1 MNNSLKVKRLVGVAS
16 LAAIVVVL
24 QLIANYITI
33 GTINITLALIPI
45 VVGAIIYGPLV
56 GFGLGALMGIVV
68 LTAPSTQGFL
78 NVNPFVTILLCVL
91 KTGIAGLVSGLLFKI
106 INKKNFY
113 AAIVVATLIV
123 PVINTGLFIL
133 GSALFFQTVFGA
145 ESFSGA
151 LPVIIG
157 VVFGTNFTIELN
169 RFPRKTGYQLLYYKL
184 PDYFTSV
191 LSDSLKKELEKPT
204 VLTEKVDVAGEY
216 YTYYGKVYIKNN
228 YLIVDF
234 INDESEAYAQMNTI
248 MEVYFNVKYSFKF
261 KQVTYNDRLLAV
273 ATVSGVLNNQ
283 ATEESDD
290 IYPTGKIETHYI
302 DIDTNEEI
310 KDSIEEEEIIGTK
323 YSKKFV
329 KIKDYTFVE
338 NTNDDIEFEEEQQTV
353 YYKYR
358 KTKSNKPMI
367 LENPKTENKSLIII
381 ITTTIVLST
390 ITLIY
395 KKKRI

>member
-1 MNNSLKVKRLVGVAS
+1 MKKIILLVIAYILFVPFMANAEEKYTITYDANDGTGRTKVVEVDNINKVKMPGVS
-16 LAAIVVVL
+16 IFKNLDDD
-24 QLIANYITI
+24 
-33 GTINITLALIPI
+33 PED
-45 VVGAIIYGPLV
+45 PLDD
-56 GFGLGALMGIVV
+56 
-68 LTAPSTQGFL
+68 
-78 NVNPFVTILLCVL
+78 
-91 KTGIAGLVSGLLFKI
+91 KI
-106 INKKNFY
+106 INSWNINVGENIYSYSKTRFLFNYTYDLEKYYKDSNNITIY
-113 AAIVVATLIV
+113 AEWQGRTEIEPWSETVYGDFVKYD
-123 PVINTGLFIL
+123 NTGY
-133 GSALFFQTVFGA
+133 
-145 ESFSGA
+145 
-151 LPVIIG
+151 VIEPK
-157 VVFGTNFTIELN
+157 TNFTIEFE
-169 RFPRKTGYQLLYYKL
+169 RFSRKSNHQLLYYKL

-191 LSDSLKKELEKPT
+191 LSDSLKKELEEPT
-204 VLTEKVDVAGEY
+204 VLTEKIDIAGEH

-234 INDESEAYAQMNTI
+234 INDESEAYANMNTI
-248 MEVYFNVKYSFKF
+248 LTVYFNVKYSFNY

-273 ATVSGVLNNQ
+273 ATVSGELNNQ
-283 ATEESDD
+283 PTWQSND
-290 IYPTGKIETHYI
+290 IYPTGKIKTHYI

-329 KIKDYTFVE
+329 EIKDYTFVE

-358 KTKSNKPMI
+358 KIKSNKPMI
-367 LENPKTENKSLIII
+367 LENPKTGNKPLIII

>member
-1 MNNSLKVKRLVGVAS
+1 MLFLLLLIMLVPFMAKAEENYTITFDANDGSGRTKVVEVDNIKKVKMPGVS
-16 LAAIVVVL
+16 IFKNLDDD
-24 QLIANYITI
+24 
-33 GTINITLALIPI
+33 PED
-45 VVGAIIYGPLV
+45 PLDD
-56 GFGLGALMGIVV
+56 
-68 LTAPSTQGFL
+68 
-78 NVNPFVTILLCVL
+78 
-91 KTGIAGLVSGLLFKI
+91 KI
-106 INKKNFY
+106 INSWNINVGENIYSYSKTRFLFNYTYDLEKYYKDSNNITIY
-113 AAIVVATLIV
+113 AEWQGRTEVE
-123 PVINTGLFIL
+123 PWY
-133 GSALFFQTVFGA
+133 
-145 ESFSGA
+145 ESVKGDS
-151 LPVIIG
+151 VKYENNYIIEPN
-157 VVFGTNFTIELN
+157 TNFTIELN

-273 ATVSGVLNNQ
+273 ATVSGELNNQ
-283 ATEESDD
+283 PTWQSND
-290 IYPTGKIETHYI
+290 IYPTGKIKTHYI

-329 KIKDYTFVE
+329 EIKDYTFVE

-358 KTKSNKPMI
+358 KIESNKPMI
-367 LENPKTENKSLIII
+367 LENPKTGNKSLIII